1 MNYSGNKPYP
11 FSIRLFITF
20 VLVIFSAALFSQ
32 DNFIS
37 GKVIDPQ
44 TKEPLAFVNILV
56 NKDNQVSQ
64 TDIDGIFR
72 ITFKTTIDSLQFSYV
87 GYETYVYKV
96 LNKTKNLIIELKKK
110 QFLLNEVVIFP
121 GENPAHR
128 IINKVIENRDKNN
141 PEKMNSFSYTSYN
154 KMIFTIPMDSLDKDT
169 IRNDSDFIKVK
180 KILKKQYLFLME
192 SVTERKFM
200 YPDKNNEKLVASKI
214 SGLKDPLLSL
224 LFSQVQSFSFYN
236 EIFHLLDKNYLN
248 PISKGSPNKY
258 FFLLEDTLYQGN
270 DSVYIISYKPHRNQN
285 FDGLKGLL
293 YINTN
298 GYAIQNVIADPA
310 IEEKSGLAVKIQQK
324 YELIDNKQW
333 FPVQLNSDLTFNTVS
348 INNIKVIGQGK
359 SYLKDIVLN
368 PVLNK
373 SEFSN
378 VEIEATIAP
387 TDQNDKIWK
396 AYRIDSLSEIDKN
409 TYHLIDSI
417 SKAVNL
423 DRMTRTMET
432 MMFGKIPFK
441 FVDFDINKL
450 FNFNNYEGWRL
461 GLGLHNNYKISKTF
475 VAGGYFAYGFSDK
488 AFKYGGD
495 LAFNIPGAYDIS
507 LGVNYFN
514 DVIESGSVSFYEP
527 GSLWSDSYYR
537 SFLIKRMDITEKKE
551 FFVKFTALKYTKA
564 NIGLSLSAKSVTN
577 DYFYGVSNENV
588 SMLINDYNFTELRVG
603 LCYSF
608 KEKFI
613 KTLRYKLSMGTKYPT
628 VWFNYIRGF
637 NNFLNG
643 EYNYNKYEF
652 KIRKSYFIKNLGTSS
667 FQLQAGYIDGDLPY
681 CNLYNG
687 IGSYRKYTIAIPN
700 SFACMRMNEFLSNR
714 YAALFF
720 THNFGKL
727 LFKTK
732 IFAPEIVVATNL
744 CIGDLNNPSK
754 HFNIDVRT
762 LRKGYIES
770 GLLVNKIINTGFY
783 GIGVGAYYRYGYYSL
798 PAFKDNIAL
807 KFTLTF

>member
-285 FDGLKGLL
+285 FDGL
-293 YINTN
+293 
-298 GYAIQNVIADPA
+298 
-310 IEEKSGLAVKIQQK
+310 
-324 YELIDNKQW
+324 
-333 FPVQLNSDLTFNTVS
+333 
-348 INNIKVIGQGK
+348 
-359 SYLKDIVLN
+359 
-368 PVLNK
+368 
-373 SEFSN
+373 
-378 VEIEATIAP
+378 
-387 TDQNDKIWK
+387 
-396 AYRIDSLSEIDKN
+396 
-409 TYHLIDSI
+409 
-417 SKAVNL
+417 
-423 DRMTRTMET
+423 
-432 MMFGKIPFK
+432 
-441 FVDFDINKL
+441 
-450 FNFNNYEGWRL
+450 
-461 GLGLHNNYKISKTF
+461 
-475 VAGGYFAYGFSDK
+475 
-488 AFKYGGD
+488 
-495 LAFNIPGAYDIS
+495 
-507 LGVNYFN
+507 
-514 DVIESGSVSFYEP
+514 
-527 GSLWSDSYYR
+527 
-537 SFLIKRMDITEKKE
+537 
-551 FFVKFTALKYTKA
+551 
-564 NIGLSLSAKSVTN
+564 
-577 DYFYGVSNENV
+577 
-588 SMLINDYNFTELRVG
+588 
-603 LCYSF
+603 
-608 KEKFI
+608 
-613 KTLRYKLSMGTKYPT
+613 
-628 VWFNYIRGF
+628 
-637 NNFLNG
+637 
-643 EYNYNKYEF
+643 
-652 KIRKSYFIKNLGTSS
+652 
-667 FQLQAGYIDGDLPY
+667 
-681 CNLYNG
+681 
-687 IGSYRKYTIAIPN
+687 
-700 SFACMRMNEFLSNR
+700 
-714 YAALFF
+714 
-720 THNFGKL
+720 
-727 LFKTK
+727 
-732 IFAPEIVVATNL
+732 
-744 CIGDLNNPSK
+744 
-754 HFNIDVRT
+754 
-762 LRKGYIES
+762 
-770 GLLVNKIINTGFY
+770 
-783 GIGVGAYYRYGYYSL
+783 
-798 PAFKDNIAL
+798 
-807 KFTLTF
+807 